1 MQLLILKLLYL
12 LFTTPPTHEYFYTN
26 DLRVLVDVIIRNLL
40 DLPLTASPLRHTY
53 LRVLSPLLAHTQLR
67 QPPHYKPDE
76 LRGLLTT
83 MRGGGSAGW
92 HFGDVD
98 ETTERLVGRCERV
111 PWLRV
116 DSLKDAGEKR
126 FLLLGAEMADAMTSS
141 LSVVEVTTQHEK
153 PGVRHHVE

>member
-1 MQLLILKLLYL
+1 
-12 LFTTPPTHEYFYTN
+12 
-26 DLRVLVDVIIRNLL
+26 
-40 DLPLTASPLRHTY
+40 
-53 LRVLSPLLAHTQLR
+53 
-67 QPPHYKPDE
+67 
-76 LRGLLTT
+76 

-92 HFGDVD
+92 HFGSVD

-116 DSLKDAGEKR
+116 DSMKNPGEKG

-153 PGVRHHVE
+153 PSVQTPRRIFDDQECGDDTNNV

>member
-1 MQLLILKLLYL
+1 
-12 LFTTPPTHEYFYTN
+12 
-26 DLRVLVDVIIRNLL
+26 
-40 DLPLTASPLRHTY
+40 
-53 LRVLSPLLAHTQLR
+53 
-67 QPPHYKPDE
+67 
-76 LRGLLTT
+76 

-92 HFGDVD
+92 HFGSVD

-126 FLLLGAEMADAMTSS
+126 FVLLGAEIADAMTSS

-153 PGVRHHVE
+153 PGDQIPCRMIGDQDGGDATNNV

>member
-1 MQLLILKLLYL
+1 M

-67 QPPHYKPDE
+67 QPPHYKRDE
-76 LRGLLTT
+76 LRGLLTA

-92 HFGDVD
+92 HFGSVD

-116 DSLKDAGEKR
+116 ER
-126 FLLLGAEMADAMTSS
+126 YLLLGAEMADAMTSS
-141 LSVVEVTTQHEK
+141 LSVVEVTAQHEK
-153 PGVRHHVE
+153 LGVQTPCRMIGDQEGGDGTNNV

>member
-1 MQLLILKLLYL
+1 
-12 LFTTPPTHEYFYTN
+12 
-26 DLRVLVDVIIRNLL
+26 
-40 DLPLTASPLRHTY
+40 
-53 LRVLSPLLAHTQLR
+53 
-67 QPPHYKPDE
+67 
-76 LRGLLTT
+76 

-98 ETTERLVGRCERV
+98 ETTVRLVARCERV

-126 FLLLGAEMADAMTSS
+126 FLLPGTEMADAMTSS

-153 PGVRHHVE
+153 PGVQTPCRMIGDQYGGDATNNV